1 MARGTGAY
9 SLALA
14 GQGYAVT
21 AVELAEAN
29 LEVFRRKLRPG
40 LDIALHQGNALDLS
54 AFADGSF
61 DLVLVL
67 GPLYHL
73 RQPADRA
80 RCVAEAM
87 RVCKP
92 GGVLLFAFLG
102 NDMVILTELVRD
114 PAYLLSGDYDH
125 ESFRLEDFPFVFTTP
140 DKARALL
147 ESGGVQ
153 LLHQVAADGM
163 AELLAPTIDALDE
176 ESYRQYL
183 RYHFYTCEK
192 PELFGHSNHLLFV
205 GRK

>member
-1 MARGTGAY
+1 M
-9 SLALA
+9 
-14 GQGYAVT
+14 
-21 AVELAEAN
+21 
-29 LEVFRRKLRPG
+29 
-40 LDIALHQGNALDLS
+40 
-54 AFADGSF
+54 
-61 DLVLVL
+61 
-67 GPLYHL
+67 
-73 RQPADRA
+73 
-80 RCVAEAM
+80 
-87 RVCKP
+87 
-92 GGVLLFAFLG
+92 
-102 NDMVILTELVRD
+102 
-114 PAYLLSGDYDH
+114 
-125 ESFRLEDFPFVFTTP
+125 FTTP